1 MPETASRTRRILNG
15 LGFTLLLG
23 LLAAG
28 VWFASHEAAAA
39 GDSFWKSNGG
49 RWLLRGGLVA
59 VALAAWFWSQALI
72 GGRGFPQDRIG
83 DLVHDLTASWNRHL
97 NGHPRRADALLMSSS
112 LLLDLLGLFLLGAAI
127 FGSTLRPFVGLLI
140 LFIFRQ
146 LCQAC
151 CSLPAPQG
159 LIWRNPGFPSL
170 LVTYGV
176 ANDLFI
182 SGHTGMAVL
191 GAIEVGRICPLWL
204 GIAAAIIALYE
215 IGVVLVLRAH
225 YTMDVLAA
233 IAAAWCAA
241 DLAARLC
248 AALHL

>member
-1 MPETASRTRRILNG
+1 
-15 LGFTLLLG
+15 
-23 LLAAG
+23 
-28 VWFASHEAAAA
+28 
-39 GDSFWKSNGG
+39 
-49 RWLLRGGLVA
+49 
-59 VALAAWFWSQALI
+59 VALGAWFWSQALI
-72 GGRGFPQDRIG
+72 GGRGFPEDRIG
-83 DLVHDLTASWNRHL
+83 DLVHDLTASWNRSL
-97 NGHPRRADALLMSSS
+97 NEHPRRANALLMSSS
-112 LLLDLLGLFLLGAAI
+112 LLLDVLGVFLLAAGI

-146 LCQAC
+146 LCQGC

-182 SGHTGMAVL
+182 SGHSAMAVL
-191 GAIEVGRICPLWL
+191 GAIEVWRICPLWL
-204 GIAAAIIALYE
+204 GIAAAVVAVYE

-233 IAAAWCAA
+233 VAAAWCAA
-241 DLAARLC
+241 DFAARLC
-248 AALHL
+248 ATLQL